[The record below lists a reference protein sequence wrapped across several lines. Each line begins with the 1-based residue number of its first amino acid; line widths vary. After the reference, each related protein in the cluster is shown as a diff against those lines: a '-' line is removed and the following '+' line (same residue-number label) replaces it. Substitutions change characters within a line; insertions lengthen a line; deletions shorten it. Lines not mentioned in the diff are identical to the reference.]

1 MDMGYALLQNNIM
14 NFEFDSGEYNLDI
27 SSNTLGMIEFYEPNL
42 SPSQQTNAL
51 KTSFDWQYYQHVPIH
66 TRTQHFLHK
75 VASIKDTN
83 DVLFTTLET

>member
-14 NFEFDSGEYNLDI
+14 SFEFDGGEYNSDI

-42 SPSQQTNAL
+42 YPSQQTNAP
-51 KTSFDWQYYQHVPIH
+51 KTSFDWKYYQHVPIH
-66 TRTQHFLHK
+66 TRIQHFLHK
-75 VASIKDTN
+75 VASIKDIT